1 VVEMEKGVGELVN
14 GDGELVKGDGGH
26 VDYATAS

>member
-1 VVEMEKGVGELVN
+1 MEKGVGELVK

-26 VDYATAS
+26 VDYATAT